1 MGMSKDGKEEGGGG
15 EKEKEGNKETEEMLP
30 MQDGQTNKER

>member
-1 MGMSKDGKEEGGGG
+1 MEKKKEEGG